1 MVTVSI
7 SETYDLHTQVNK
19 MSIIGVHTPKRELIQ
34 KTYPGLCMNYKY
46 IRIKSVDVVLSTAQT
61 LPLSPG
67 EIGLDANQI
76 RPQDMMNPILYK
88 AVSNDSWSTLEY
100 RIKGLIDQGLT
111 PGGSYAVPPLSGS
124 MADVEN
130 DGATGIVDEHGVYY
144 SLLSNRDGF
153 KVAHPQHGLSMRG
166 LRPIVFQKL
175 YSDAVNETKQ
185 HIMEDAT
192 NGIEEKLDGT
202 MSIAHISRGANVM
215 RGRAVP
221 MPRFNTTY
229 ITGTEPGT
237 ADLTPGTH
245 YQYNGMGDG
254 LPVNFQCKMPDIA
267 PVMLGAIILP
277 PTTATTGIL
286 YYRMV
291 TRCWIEF
298 SGVRP
303 ITDVTSF
310 HGMDVDYAPL
320 VYHSDYA
327 EQSKSM
333 DKTTDMVDVKNA
345 DIEKIMEGR

>member
-19 MSIIGVHTPKRELIQ
+19 MTLIGVHTPKKELIQ
-34 KTYPGLCMNYKY
+34 KMYPGLCMNYKY
-46 IRIKSVDVVLSTAQT
+46 WRIKSVDVALSTAQT

-100 RIKGLIDQGLT
+100 RLRGLVAQGQMSGIFT
-111 PGGSYAVPPLSGS
+111 VPPVSGT

-130 DGATGIVDEHGVYY
+130 DGVTGIADEHGVYY
-144 SLLSNRDGF
+144 ALLSNRDGF
-153 KVAHPQHGLSMRG
+153 KIAHPQQGLSMKG

-175 YSDAVNETKQ
+175 YSDAVNNYDSDDGNSIDA
-185 HIMEDAT
+185 IMEDAT
-192 NGIEEKLDGT
+192 DGMVKAT
-202 MSIAHISRGANVM
+202 LTNSNYVM

-221 MPRFNTTY
+221 MPRINTTY
-229 ITGTEPGT
+229 LTGIHPSPTGSNT
-237 ADLTPGTH
+237 LGSD
-245 YQYNGMGDG
+245 YQLNGMANGQ
-254 LPVNFQCKMPDIA
+254 PVNRQIQMPDIP
-267 PVMLGAIILP
+267 PVMLGAILLP
-277 PTTATTGIL
+277 PVTATTGIL

-291 TRCWIEF
+291 CRAWIEF
-298 SGVRP
+298 TDVRPLTDITGFTEMNALSGV
-303 ITDVTSF
+303 
-310 HGMDVDYAPL
+310 
-320 VYHSDYA
+320 VYHSDYV

-333 DKTTDMVDVKNA
+333 DATTDMVDVKNA

>member
-19 MSIIGVHTPKRELIQ
+19 MSIIGVHTPKKELIQ

-46 IRIKSVDVVLSTAQT
+46 VRIKSVDVALSTAQT
-61 LPLSPG
+61 LPLSPDQ
-67 EIGLDANQI
+67 IGLDANQI

-100 RIKGLIDQGLT
+100 RIKGLMNQALY
-111 PGGSYAVPPLSGS
+111 PSYATPPLEGS
-124 MADVEN
+124 MVVVEN
-130 DGATGIVDEHGVYY
+130 DGATTLADEHGVYY

-153 KVAHPQHGLSMRG
+153 KVAHPQSGLSMKG
-166 LRPIVFQKL
+166 LRPVVFQKL
-175 YSDAVNETKQ
+175 YADAINSTQ
-185 HIMEDAT
+185 SNLGNDIT
-192 NGIEEKLDGT
+192 PSIIEKADGT
-202 MSIAHISRGANVM
+202 LEKVIENKGVAVM

-229 ITGTEPGT
+229 LTGVYPSAGAVVGT
-237 ADLTPGTH
+237 NF
-245 YQYNGMGDG
+245 QYNGMGDG
-254 LPVNFQCKMPDIA
+254 HPVNYHMEMPDVP

-298 SGVRP
+298 TDVRP
-303 ITDVTSF
+303 ITDVTTFSE
-310 HGMDVDYAPL
+310 MNNL
-320 VYHSDYA
+320 SSSVYHSDYVA
-327 EQSKSM
+327 QSKSM
-333 DKTTDMVDVKNA
+333 DATTDMVDVKNA
-345 DIEKIMEGR
+345 EIEKIMEGR